1 MLWTW
6 FSKEKTIH
14 TYKWFGTPV
23 KGRIQEAGVAVV
35 QCVILLRGFFSGASW
50 VLPYVTLYRFQLK
63 GKKRL
68 CEFATKAGGRRD
80 AGSQNKEFT
89 LWRSAVAVHTTYRN
103 ISRVT
108 WRVLRHQTKF
118 TTEFKYLVFT
128 VNFITDQQTR
138 LCDFHSQTFAT
149 PNLDHLLSVCLT
161 DRQTMTTR
169 IPLRRQCLNHQTK
182 RIRIHYF

>member
-1 MLWTW
+1 MNEGKNPRSRCGCSAVCHIVAWLLFRCFLMWLCTDV
-6 FSKEKTIH
+6 S
-14 TYKWFGTPV
+14 YKA
-23 KGRIQEAGVAVV
+23 K
-35 QCVILLRGFFSGASW
+35 
-50 VLPYVTLYRFQLK
+50 
-63 GKKRL
+63 KKRL
-68 CEFATKAGGRRD
+68 CEFAMKAGGRRD
-80 AGSQNKEFT
+80 VGSQNREFT
-89 LWRSAVAVHTTYRN
+89 FWLSAVHTTYRN

-118 TTEFKYLVFT
+118 TTELVFI

-149 PNLDHLLSVCLT
+149 PNLAHLLSVCLT

>member
-1 MLWTW
+1 M
-6 FSKEKTIH
+6 
-14 TYKWFGTPV
+14 

-50 VLPYVTLYRFQLK
+50 MLPYVTLYVQISAKRP
-63 GKKRL
+63 KKRL

-108 WRVLRHQTKF
+108 
-118 TTEFKYLVFT
+118 
-128 VNFITDQQTR
+128 
-138 LCDFHSQTFAT
+138 
-149 PNLDHLLSVCLT
+149 
-161 DRQTMTTR
+161 
-169 IPLRRQCLNHQTK
+169 
-182 RIRIHYF
+182 